1 MNNMLWASMINTY
14 NILKRW
20 LQIYFFHF
28 IEHFEKHWKWIF
40 DTNPPTQFQDEENEV
55 RPSGTTQ
62 KEEVQIE
69 EPHDLKNGIIQEEEV
84 RPKKPQD
91 LRGTG
96 QEEKEP

>member
-1 MNNMLWASMINTY
+1 
-14 NILKRW
+14 
-20 LQIYFFHF
+20 
-28 IEHFEKHWKWIF
+28 
-40 DTNPPTQFQDEENEV
+40 
-55 RPSGTTQ
+55 
-62 KEEVQIE
+62 VQIE